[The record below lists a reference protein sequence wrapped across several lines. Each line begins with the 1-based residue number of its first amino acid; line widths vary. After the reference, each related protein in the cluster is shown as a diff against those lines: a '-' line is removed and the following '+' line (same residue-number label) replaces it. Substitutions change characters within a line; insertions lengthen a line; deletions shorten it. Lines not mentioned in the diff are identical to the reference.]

1 MAVLSSIF
9 YFVIALAVLIAIH
22 EAGHFI
28 VARMCGVYVERFA
41 LGFGPRICSF
51 RDRLGTEYAL
61 CAIPL
66 GGYVK
71 MYGEDSSDSGK
82 KEMQKLETLPQ
93 YKGRAFCEKKVWQK
107 FLIVFAGPFCNIVL
121 AWFLYTFNF
130 MYGVPDLKPAVEIT
144 DVNGVAAKAGFK
156 DDDLIVSVGGVHVA
170 DWEEALYELI
180 SHVKEDVVVGV
191 RGELGKG
198 ELREITLN
206 LSDWEIDPRK
216 TDLLSQIGLNS
227 LKGRV
232 LSVVALVQKD
242 SAAEKAGLL
251 ADDTIIAYNGKE
263 YSRWSD
269 FSQTIRDNPGKPVL
283 LTIERKGV
291 EQKLKLIPESKNI
304 DGKVTGFAG
313 ISPKM
318 AEAIDEIYF
327 ERKYSFDESVAK
339 GVVKTYRMGIVT
351 LQIIKKFI
359 TGDISVKNVSG
370 PIGIAK
376 GAGLTASL
384 GLVYYLNF
392 MALVSVNLGLLNLM
406 PVPVLDGGHLFF
418 YVVEIIRGKP
428 LSQAVMG
435 KLLFV
440 GMVLLF
446 ALMLMAVFN
455 DLYYGL

>member
-1 MAVLSSIF
+1 M
-9 YFVIALAVLIAIH
+9 
-22 EAGHFI
+22 
-28 VARMCGVYVERFA
+28 
-41 LGFGPRICSF
+41 
-51 RDRLGTEYAL
+51 
-61 CAIPL
+61 
-66 GGYVK
+66 
-71 MYGEDSSDSGK
+71 
-82 KEMQKLETLPQ
+82 
-93 YKGRAFCEKKVWQK
+93 
-107 FLIVFAGPFCNIVL
+107 
-121 AWFLYTFNF
+121 
-130 MYGVPDLKPAVEIT
+130 
-144 DVNGVAAKAGFK
+144 
-156 DDDLIVSVGGVHVA
+156 
-170 DWEEALYELI
+170 
-180 SHVKEDVVVGV
+180 
-191 RGELGKG
+191 
-198 ELREITLN
+198 
-206 LSDWEIDPRK
+206 
-216 TDLLSQIGLNS
+216 
-227 LKGRV
+227 
-232 LSVVALVQKD
+232 
-242 SAAEKAGLL
+242 
-251 ADDTIIAYNGKE
+251 
-263 YSRWSD
+263 
-269 FSQTIRDNPGKPVL
+269 
-283 LTIERKGV
+283 
-291 EQKLKLIPESKNI
+291 
-304 DGKVTGFAG
+304 TGFAG

-318 AEAIDEIYF
+318 AETIDEIYF